1 MLSFE
6 SGLKQY
12 VEWVKKQEINAD
24 YYEHSINEMKDKG
37 LIK

>member
-1 MLSFE
+1 MSFE

-12 VEWVKKQEINAD
+12 VDWVKKQKINAD
-24 YYEHSINEMKDKG
+24 YYDYSIKEMKDKG